1 MKHYTNYKYD
11 LVEDDELYDTTSGT
25 DIMGLCLGF
34 IAVCLVIGYCF
45 FVEFVK
51 WQNGIIYLS
60 VIGTNT
66 VLTQF

>member
-1 MKHYTNYKYD
+1 MKNYTNYKYD

-45 FVEFVK
+45 FLEFVK
-51 WQNGIIYLS
+51 
-60 VIGTNT
+60 
-66 VLTQF
+66 

>member
-1 MKHYTNYKYD
+1 MKNYTNYKYD

-45 FVEFVK
+45 FLEFVK
-51 WQNGIIYLS
+51 WQNGIISLN